1 MWLLVTFSV
10 VLMILMSIVF
20 VEAFVKWYQ
29 LLHIKTPIADRHGE
43 LVLLETEE

>member
-1 MWLLVTFSV
+1 
-10 VLMILMSIVF
+10 MSIVF

-29 LLHIKTPIADRHGE
+29 LLRIKDRIADRHGE